1 MPTQWNFGEPRVRQT
16 GVRLL
21 ILLAVVGACSSGC
34 SPHETTT
41 ASSALLTAPPTVA
54 SSQTSCESIPLPQ
67 FNLQGIAH
75 VARQSTDTVIEA
87 DLGVV
92 LGVQIGDIPQGLLQ
106 CEAVQLKDGQGS
118 LEAGTHVYAIRNFDQ
133 SIAIAAVV
141 GSVYMKLF
149 ALQKPK

>member
-1 MPTQWNFGEPRVRQT
+1 M
-16 GVRLL
+16 RLL
-21 ILLAVVGACSSGC
+21 ILLSVVGACSSGC

-54 SSQTSCESIPLPQ
+54 SSETSCESIPLPQ
-67 FNLQGIAH
+67 FNLRGITYT
-75 VARQSTDTVIEA
+75 ARQSTDTVIEA

-92 LGVQIGDIPQGLLQ
+92 LGVQIGDVPQALLQ

-118 LEAGTHVYAIRNFDQ
+118 LEAGAHVYALRDVDQ
-133 SIAIAAVV
+133 SIAIAAEV

-149 ALQKPK
+149 AP